1 MSGVERLVVGE
12 RVMIF
17 ELASFAPDEHL
28 TLLLRRHRLFGDLA
42 VSYVVLP
49 ARPGG
54 SRLVV
59 KLVTVPPRGV
69 VGALQRRLL
78 PAGDPRDD
86 AAPAPQPEGAGRGH
100 RHRTRAG
107 PIMTHRSAP
116 PSRKDFEAMMAALS
130 PHIVLHSPVTLSP
143 FEGSMP

>member
-1 MSGVERLVVGE
+1 MSSSFSERGPDNGGRRSPQRLVSGVERLVVGE

-78 PAGDPRDD
+78 PAGDPRD
-86 AAPAPQPEGAGRGH
+86 
-100 RHRTRAG
+100 
-107 PIMTHRSAP
+107 
-116 PSRKDFEAMMAALS
+116 
-130 PHIVLHSPVTLSP
+130 
-143 FEGSMP
+143 